1 MTKEDIKA
9 RLIQNDAL
17 FNNIYVVE
25 QQFDIV
31 PDDRMHYG
39 AAITYQDLMELRS
52 GFLEQLVDTVVD
64 WVYSSEKYTDLKARF
79 MASGKSEGAAVSQI
93 ARKAKE
99 KFRRGDDNLLIKD
112 NLENYCYFTLFS
124 DLRMQFLCLGRC
136 RSQHRQSMSDMEQMQ
151 FTIKLKM
158 EKIS

>member
-64 WVYSSEKYTDLKARF
+64 WVYSSEN
-79 MASGKSEGAAVSQI
+79 I
-93 ARKAKE
+93 
-99 KFRRGDDNLLIKD
+99 LI
-112 NLENYCYFTLFS
+112 
-124 DLRMQFLCLGRC
+124 
-136 RSQHRQSMSDMEQMQ
+136 
-151 FTIKLKM
+151 
-158 EKIS
+158 